1 VIGLALAALLIGVSG
16 FLFGSGPE
24 SIHAG
29 VWAAVAYAA
38 AVIACVV
45 VPFAGFVINRRG
57 NAGAGLLIA
66 WVPPLGGLLALIIP
80 PPYSRPFPRPPAT
93 KSPRCCGGLSYR
105 QWRTVSANNTRP
117 PDAAPS

>member
-16 FLFGSGPE
+16 FLFGSAPE
-24 SIHAG
+24 SMHAG

-45 VPFAGFVINRRG
+45 APFAGFVINRRG

-66 WVPPLGGLLALIIP
+66 WVLPLGGLLAVIIP
-80 PPYSRPFPRPPAT
+80 PPY
-93 KSPRCCGGLSYR
+93 
-105 QWRTVSANNTRP
+105 
-117 PDAAPS
+117 